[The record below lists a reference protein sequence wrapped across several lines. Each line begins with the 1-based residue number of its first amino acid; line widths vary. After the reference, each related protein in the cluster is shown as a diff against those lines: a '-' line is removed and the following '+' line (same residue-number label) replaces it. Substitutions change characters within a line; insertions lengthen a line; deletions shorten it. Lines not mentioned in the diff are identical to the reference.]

1 MTMKSLTPLQIV
13 GIILIINGALTG
25 SVNELTDLL
34 GAVWSKHV
42 VSICIIGSGIC
53 GGFVTMFGGQA
64 TQLKNIA
71 ADPQSQEALVKAVL
85 GMRGVEGLAVNQ
97 RASPALAVMAMDPA
111 QDKIAPTQNAMESVA
126 RTAATAAAA
135 PNAG

>member
-1 MTMKSLTPLQIV
+1 MNLTPLQIV

-34 GAVWSKHV
+34 GPVWSKHV

-71 ADPQSQEALVKAVL
+71 GIVGDDGKPAV
-85 GMRGVEGLAVNQ
+85 RINVN
-97 RASPALAVMAMDPA
+97 ANAGAALASAAIDPTLA
-111 QDKIAPTQNAMESVA
+111 NVGASTPEVRAILTE
-126 RTAATAAAA
+126 TAKGA
-135 PNAG
+135 